1 MRSSLN
7 YNSLKTIR
15 ERYDELKKAEPRLR
29 ARDAAEKLCCTEAE
43 LIAAG
48 CGVEWVW
55 HLDASSLMKW
65 LPLVAELPGWM
76 WLLRNDAAVLEKDA
90 VGTRLVSSNGHHR
103 FEGNGFCVELE
114 NSEIG
119 YVFYA
124 SFSDRLPRVLQIFD
138 HKGNAVLKLY
148 LKNKGVAEKAD
159 ATIRLFKEDAPE
171 HLDVVEGFS
180 AGDATDLSDARE
192 LPVGSYGDLIQW
204 AADSG
209 ESIALTARNNG
220 GEMRVFLVPERIK
233 LMPDWFNIL
242 DRGFNLHLMEPLI
255 SRAACTGLNG
265 RFDARYFKDNGTE
278 LLSINMPSESLA
290 TL

>member
-90 VGTRLVSSNGHHR
+90 VGTRLVSSNGQHR
-103 FEGNGFCVELE
+103 FEGKNNDCGF
-114 NSEIG
+114 
-119 YVFYA
+119 
-124 SFSDRLPRVLQIFD
+124 D
-138 HKGNAVLKLY
+138 
-148 LKNKGVAEKAD
+148 
-159 ATIRLFKEDAPE
+159 
-171 HLDVVEGFS
+171 
-180 AGDATDLSDARE
+180 
-192 LPVGSYGDLIQW
+192 
-204 AADSG
+204 
-209 ESIALTARNNG
+209 
-220 GEMRVFLVPERIK
+220 
-233 LMPDWFNIL
+233 
-242 DRGFNLHLMEPLI
+242 
-255 SRAACTGLNG
+255 
-265 RFDARYFKDNGTE
+265 
-278 LLSINMPSESLA
+278 
-290 TL
+290 